1 MDNEPNKNDAFKVNF
16 DPKNKIDLET
26 KSINS
31 NSERVDRSTTIY
43 DGNGVGYASSTIMM
57 GYNKQN
63 FKLGDGSFVSSKE
76 LVEAMKAAMQKYEPG
91 TKIVHK
97 KTGKVLNIDEFIKLV
112 KGAQGALIL
121 GEKSEKIENQ
131 DSRTIKVESADG
143 RVANKGVLFLGNRGL
158 KLETGEYVSLDE
170 FNAAIKNYVA
180 VPTPTKKPEPKP
192 TPKPEPK
199 PEPKLEPVPEP
210 TPEPKPEPREVEEPK
225 VVRVTRKYR
234 NRASIWL
241 AILAALTVL
250 LSGFK
255 EKTNVGPIKITDDI
269 KGAIEQQAVTE
280 DNLYFNIGGTIYGY
294 EPIAGTI
301 QRTTEDLTM
310 GGKLNV
316 IDGQTFNTNSLDTG
330 RNKSIGGEFSKENKF
345 AGGYR
350 ITGFSIVKDGK
361 ILNFKED
368 LEGLDNTTKLRDILD
383 KTLADR
389 NLNFSDVDIKIHL
402 GMDGDSSRLGW
413 IDVSEFINA
422 DTITDDMIKKVA
434 SKGCVDEGKINNFTG
449 EYLTM
454 SNGVS
459 IKIVDANG
467 NLLKKGTTVIGSD
480 NQKYTIEN
488 LELKTEVKEVDN
500 ELPALKTENIEA
512 GKKTLEWSVK
522 NMNLGLG
529 VVPLIASAAYAV
541 YNKKKNDYEQQNPK
555 LFEFATGEEYYK
567 FKREFEQA
575 KDKYEKQSK
584 FGQVLKRI
592 FIRKEEDLMQR
603 LTKEQSKELYE
614 AIMKHANVDFVYGPN
629 DKLNFKNGKIYV
641 TYSDGHY
648 MNITDI
654 VMSDINMIGKDNNV
668 VAKGRLK

>member
-1 MDNEPNKNDAFKVNF
+1 MDNKPNNNDTFNVDFN
-16 DPKNKIDLET
+16 PKNKIDLTT

-31 NSERVDRSTTIY
+31 NSKREDRSTVIH
-43 DGNGVGYASSTIMM
+43 GENGEEFTSSTIMM

-63 FKLGDGSFVSSKE
+63 YKLGDGSFVSSKE
-76 LVEAMKAAMQKYEPG
+76 LVEAMKAAVAKYEPQ
-91 TKIVHK
+91 TVIVHK
-97 KTGKVLNIDEFIKLV
+97 KTGKVLNIDEFIKMI

-121 GEKSEKIENQ
+121 GDKSEKVENQ
-131 DSRTIKVESADG
+131 DSRTIKIESADG

-158 KLETGEYVSLDE
+158 KLATGEYVSLDE
-170 FNAAIKNYVA
+170 FNTAIKEYVA
-180 VPTPTKKPEPKP
+180 VTPKTKEPEPVPVTEPVP
-192 TPKPEPK
+192 TAEPK
-199 PEPKLEPVPEP
+199 PEPKV
-210 TPEPKPEPREVEEPK
+210 TEEPK
-225 VVRVTRKYR
+225 VARVTRKYR
-234 NRASIWL
+234 NRASMWL

-255 EKTNVGPIKITDDI
+255 EKTNVGPVKVTDDI
-269 KGAIEQQAVTE
+269 KDAIAQQNIRE
-280 DNLYFNIGGTIYGY
+280 NNLYFNIGGTIYDY
-294 EPIAGTI
+294 EPVSGTI

-310 GGKLNV
+310 GGNLNV
-316 IDGQTFNTNSLDTG
+316 IDGQSFNTNSLETG
-330 RNKSIGGEFSKENKF
+330 REKSIGGEFSKENKF
-345 AGGYR
+345 AGDYR

-368 LEGLDNTTKLRDILD
+368 LEGLDNTTKLKDVLD

-389 NLNFSDVDIKIHL
+389 NLNFEDVEIKIHL
-402 GMDGDSSRLGW
+402 GKDGDSSRLGW

-434 SKGCVDEGKINNFTG
+434 TKGVVDQGKITNFKG

-459 IKIVDANG
+459 IKIVDVNG
-467 NLLKKGTTVIGSD
+467 NLLPKGTTVIGSD
-480 NQKYTIEN
+480 SKEYTIEN
-488 LELKTEVKEVDN
+488 LELKTEE
-500 ELPALKTENIEA
+500 
-512 GKKTLEWSVK
+512 KTLDNNLQTDSSKDIEETKSLQWSVK

-529 VVPLIASAAYAV
+529 IVPLLGSVAFAID
-541 YNKKKNDYEQQNPK
+541 NKKKNDQEQKNPK
-555 LFEFATGEEYYK
+555 FFEFTNGEDYYK

-584 FGQVLKRI
+584 FSQMLKRI

-614 AIMKHANVDFVYGPN
+614 AIMNHANKDFVYGPN
-629 DKLNFKNGKIYV
+629 DKINFKNGKIYI
-641 TYSDGHY
+641 TYSDGHF
-648 MNITDI
+648 MDITDI
-654 VMSDINMIGKDNNV
+654 VMSDIYNIGKDNEI